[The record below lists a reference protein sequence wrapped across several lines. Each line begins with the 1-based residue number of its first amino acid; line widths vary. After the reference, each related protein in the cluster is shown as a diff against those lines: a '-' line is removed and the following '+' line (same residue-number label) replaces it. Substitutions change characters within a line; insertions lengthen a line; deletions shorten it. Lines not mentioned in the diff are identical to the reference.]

1 MIVLFRSPKSGISI
15 LTYLFYFLFVINSLL
30 HLLFEKTGDG
40 KHSCV
45 GKQLVPPRMCDRA
58 VDPTCTNWLELGP
71 SLAEDMGNRASFML
85 DAWKPQQDHVTADDK
100 GMRKTSE
107 WPVLQDFP
115 CCKNNEKSN
124 VCGCDIDVPPKK
136 GQAPRAKP
144 KSGVRATY
152 ADKMLPKRYPKK

>member
-1 MIVLFRSPKSGISI
+1 MV
-15 LTYLFYFLFVINSLL
+15 
-30 HLLFEKTGDG
+30 FENKTGDG